1 MIEIITING
10 VSLDLDPEGTFE
22 IEMEQPLLD
31 TEAVPV
37 PYSTAISFL
46 PSQKNCNEFGYIPA
60 LMMEPT
66 AQSIQADIYVNGFKM
81 ISGILI
87 YESIEEGFIKY
98 NFAAKDTIAKLEN
111 KDISEN
117 GFLGMVT
124 SRQPGDFNLTNIRN
138 GYNEVVQ
145 APLLVNKNKVFAS
158 TLQASSDEFKDG
170 IKERYH
176 NYPYDL
182 DAIFT
187 PAVRLYDFLIDEFG
201 EKLVIDDSILTDL
214 KKIYLLCPYK
224 PNPTSAKNGFGSI
237 ADLNSTLPKI
247 NKLDLFKN
255 IAKIFGAAFYK
266 DGDGYR
272 LLRAGSVL
280 YGATIKDWSGYI
292 SDVYSSRPEPPKG
305 YVLKFDDDSSDNA
318 YDAKNLTSDIED
330 GDIEE
335 RTSYHDLIW
344 RDTPS
349 IGEYS
354 TRLHKPTGDIFSYT
368 TVYIEGTNT
377 EVPRGIWPSDSLLRK
392 CNNVEIKIE
401 DSDDVFDNT
410 VGFTLVRPV
419 PDTVMNTANYQY
431 ELMVAP
437 LITPPAI
444 GEERGS
450 SAIIGLIGEKQ
461 MTDKGY
467 VSVWV
472 SNAGSFGLPVF
483 QDKSL
488 EFSLDPQALFSRY
501 HSMFARWLE
510 KRRQVVTLDL
520 NLPIEEI
527 ASFRMYQKVYFK
539 GRQWLPVKLSVS
551 VDVASGSIESSGE
564 FITA

>member
-1 MIEIITING
+1 MIQIITING
-10 VSLDLDPEGTFE
+10 VTLDLDPEGTFE

-46 PSQKNCNEFGYIPA
+46 PSHKNCNEFGYIPA

-81 ISGILI
+81 MSGILI

-117 GFLGMVT
+117 NFLGMVT
-124 SRQPGDFNLTNIRN
+124 PRQPGEFNLTNIRN
-138 GYNEVVQ
+138 GYNETVQ

-201 EKLVIDDSILTDL
+201 EKLIIDGSILTDL

-237 ADLNSTLPKI
+237 VDLNSTLPKI

-272 LLRAGSVL
+272 LMRAGTIL
-280 YGATIKDWSGYI
+280 AGAVVKDWSSYI

-318 YDAKNLTSDIED
+318 YDAKNLMSDIND
-330 GDIEE
+330 GDIG
-335 RTSYHDLIW
+335 RHL
-344 RDTPS
+344 PS
-349 IGEYS
+349 
-354 TRLHKPTGDIFSYT
+354 
-368 TVYIEGTNT
+368 
-377 EVPRGIWPSDSLLRK
+377 
-392 CNNVEIKIE
+392 
-401 DSDDVFDNT
+401 
-410 VGFTLVRPV
+410 
-419 PDTVMNTANYQY
+419 A
-431 ELMVAP
+431 
-437 LITPPAI
+437 
-444 GEERGS
+444 
-450 SAIIGLIGEKQ
+450 
-461 MTDKGY
+461 
-467 VSVWV
+467 
-472 SNAGSFGLPVF
+472 
-483 QDKSL
+483 
-488 EFSLDPQALFSRY
+488 
-501 HSMFARWLE
+501 AR
-510 KRRQVVTLDL
+510 RR
-520 NLPIEEI
+520 
-527 ASFRMYQKVYFK
+527 
-539 GRQWLPVKLSVS
+539 
-551 VDVASGSIESSGE
+551 
-564 FITA
+564 

>member
-10 VSLDLDPEGTFE
+10 ISLDLDPEGQFE

-46 PSQKNCNEFGYIPA
+46 PSQRNCNEFGYIPA

-66 AQSIQADIYVNGFKM
+66 VQSIQADIYVNGFKM

-87 YESIEEGFIKY
+87 YESIEDGFIKY

-117 GFLGMVT
+117 NFLGMVT
-124 SRQPGDFNLTNIRN
+124 PRQPGEFNFTNIREGN
-138 GYNEVVQ
+138 NEVVQ

-158 TLQASSDEFKDG
+158 VLQASSEEFKEG

-176 NYPYDL
+176 NYPYDI

-187 PAVRLYDFLIDEFG
+187 PAFRLYDFLIDEFG
-201 EKLVIDDSILTDL
+201 EKLVIDGSILTDL
-214 KKIYLLCPYK
+214 KKIYLLGPYK

-237 ADLNSTLPKI
+237 VDLNSTLPKI
-247 NKLDLFKN
+247 NKLELFKN

-272 LLRAGSVL
+272 LLRAGSIL
-280 YGATIKDWSGYI
+280 QGADVKDWSDYI

-318 YDAKNLTSDIED
+318 YDAKNLTSDLED
-330 GDIEE
+330 GDLEA
-335 RTSYHDLIW
+335 RTHYHDLIW
-344 RDTPS
+344 RDIPN

-354 TRLHKPTGDIFSYT
+354 TRLHQATGDIFSYT
-368 TVYIEGTNT
+368 TVYIEDAPKDYP
-377 EVPRGIWPSDSLLRK
+377 VAIYPADSLLRA
-392 CNNVEIKIE
+392 CNNVETKIE
-401 DSDDVFDNT
+401 DSDDTFDNT
-410 VGFTLVRPV
+410 IGFTLVRPV
-419 PDTVMNTANYQY
+419 PDTVMDTETYDY

-472 SNAGSFGLPVF
+472 SNAAMYGLPVF
-483 QDKSL
+483 NDKSL

-501 HSMFARWLE
+501 HSTLARWLE

-520 NLPIEEI
+520 NLSIEEI
-527 ASFRMYQKVYFK
+527 ASFRMYRKVYFK

-564 FITA
+564 FITV

>member
-31 TEAVPV
+31 TEGVPV

-46 PSQKNCNEFGYIPA
+46 PSQNNCNEFGYIPA

-117 GFLGMVT
+117 NFLGMVT

-145 APLLVNKNKVFAS
+145 APLLVNKNNVFAS
-158 TLQASSDEFKDG
+158 VIDARESTFKDG

-201 EKLVIDDSILTDL
+201 EKLVIDGSILTDL

-255 IAKIFGAAFYK
+255 IAKIFGASFYK

-272 LLRAGSVL
+272 LLRAETIL
-280 YGATIKDWSGYI
+280 EGAISKDWSDYI

-305 YVLKFDDDSSDNA
+305 YILKFEDDSSDNA

-330 GDIEE
+330 GDIAK
-335 RTSYHDLIW
+335 RGSYHDLIW
-344 RDTPS
+344 NVAPDPGNYNTH
-349 IGEYS
+349 
-354 TRLHKPTGDIFSYT
+354 LHSPTGDIFSYT
-368 TVYIEGTNT
+368 TVHITNT
-377 EVPRGIWPSDSLLRK
+377 NTARTITIWPADSLLRV
-392 CNNVEIKIE
+392 CNNIETTAE
-401 DSDDVFDNT
+401 DSDDSFDNSI
-410 VGFTLVRPV
+410 GLSLVRPI
-419 PDTVMNTANYQY
+419 PDTVMNTEDYSYQ
-431 ELMVAP
+431 LVVAP
-437 LITPPAI
+437 LINPPAI
-444 GEERGS
+444 GEERGTQ
-450 SAIIGLIGEKQ
+450 AMIGIIGEKQ

-467 VSVWV
+467 ISVLM
-472 SNAGSFGLPVF
+472 SDAAMNGLPVF
-483 QDKSL
+483 RDQYLD
-488 EFSLDPQALFSRY
+488 FSLDPKALHSKY
-501 HSMFARWLE
+501 HSRLSRWLG
-510 KRRQVVTLDL
+510 KRRQVVSLDL
-520 NLPIEEI
+520 NLSIEEI

-551 VDVASGSIESSGE
+551 VDVASGSIETSGE
-564 FITA
+564 FITV